1 MLGQHTFTLS
11 HNSHINPFTLSHI
24 NPNNLVGAN
33 LRFRNPFKQF
43 AFSSLGVC
51 LKSEPKK
58 LDGGDPSPEG
68 EELER
73 VETWND
79 GEPPSGPPQST
90 LHTGGFRGQMDAL
103 NEYV

>member
-1 MLGQHTFTLS
+1 M
-11 HNSHINPFTLSHI
+11 
-24 NPNNLVGAN
+24 
-33 LRFRNPFKQF
+33 
-43 AFSSLGVC
+43 
-51 LKSEPKK
+51 KSEPKK

-90 LHTGGFRGQMDAL
+90 LHTGEEAL
-103 NEYV
+103 VFEDRWMP